1 MVNKTAI
8 QWLYEQY
15 RKEAIPTD
23 AITEL
28 FREAERMEKEQMKYF
43 MQAGYCAHSQGHTKD
58 ERLFEYWIE
67 TFKSE

>member
-28 FREAERMEKEQMKYF
+28 FREAERMEKEQIKDAYF
-43 MQAGYCAHSQGHTKD
+43 IGGHD
-58 ERLFEYWIE
+58 IQNNRYRGMHEYYNE
-67 TFKSE
+67 TYK

>member
-23 AITEL
+23 AIVDL
-28 FREAERMEKEQMKYF
+28 FRKAEAMENEQMKWF
-43 MQAGYCAHSQGHTKD
+43 IQVGYYAHSQGHEKT
-58 ERLFEYWIE
+58 EELYEYWINN
-67 TFKSE
+67 FKSE

>member
-28 FREAERMEKEQMKYF
+28 FREAERMEKEQIISAHKTANLE
-43 MQAGYCAHSQGHTKD
+43 AGFEYSADYCANQ
-58 ERLFEYWIE
+58 YYNQ